1 MSRFKQHRIPQLYGL
16 SITFAILFMVS
27 WIGHI
32 IAEWNSFTQLNS
44 ALGLST
50 SLPDFFLNVMSH
62 TLENWQSDFL
72 QAFTMVTLGAWL
84 IHKNRTAATSRRPSR
99 PARSA
104 GSRAWTVRS
113 AAPPAVP
120 RGAGCASSRR
130 AG

>member
-1 MSRFKQHRIPQLYGL
+1 MSRSKQHPIPQLYGL
-16 SITFAILFMVS
+16 SLTFAILFMVS

-50 SLPDFFLNVMSH
+50 SLPNFFLNVMSH

-84 IHKNRTAATSRRPSR
+84 IHKNSSQSKDTDDEIKATVERIESQLEAMKTDR
-99 PARSA
+99 AQRS
-104 GSRAWTVRS
+104 
-113 AAPPAVP
+113 
-120 RGAGCASSRR
+120 
-130 AG
+130 